1 MKNFDKIS
9 IRLAEEIKTIGLLS
23 DDLSSE
29 SYDMDILISGLVDS
43 YGFVQF
49 LMFVENEYGF
59 EISEEMQFEDQVR
72 TINGM
77 ADLIRKE
84 AK

>member
-1 MKNFDKIS
+1 
-9 IRLAEEIKTIGLLS
+9 
-23 DDLSSE
+23 
-29 SYDMDILISGLVDS
+29 MDILISGLVDS

>member
-1 MKNFDKIS
+1 MKRELVQIVWFKRDLRVFDNI
-9 IRLAEEIKTIGLLS
+9 
-23 DDLSSE
+23 
-29 SYDMDILISGLVDS
+29 
-43 YGFVQF
+43 
-49 LMFVENEYGF
+49 VENEYGF